1 MCTDYEGP
9 KPEQKAEI
17 ERKIRREVFGFVP
30 RARVRPTDP
39 APLIVP
45 VEDVF
50 DCREM
55 RWGWSV
61 PWDKAPLVNAKSETL
76 TTLATFKPHLDQRC
90 LILARS
96 FKEGGAQFHQPGWA
110 VFCLAGLWREESSG
124 PRFVML
130 TTAPNESVA
139 PFHNRMPFLLREE
152 QYPDWLRGDYLKVLA
167 APDKSALEKFQKQPE
182 LF

>member
-17 ERKIRREVFGFVP
+17 ERKIRCEVFGFVP

-39 APLIVP
+39 APIIIP
-45 VEDVF
+45 VEDSLA
-50 DCREM
+50 CSEM
-55 RWGWSV
+55 RWGWTV

-96 FKEGGAQFHQPGWA
+96 FKEGGAQFHQSGWG

-130 TTAPNESVA
+130 TTTPSESVA
-139 PFHNRMPFLLREE
+139 HFHNRMPFLLREE
-152 QYPDWLRGDYLKVLA
+152 QFPDWLRGDYLKVLA
-167 APDKSALEKFQKQPE
+167 APDKSPLEKFQKQPE